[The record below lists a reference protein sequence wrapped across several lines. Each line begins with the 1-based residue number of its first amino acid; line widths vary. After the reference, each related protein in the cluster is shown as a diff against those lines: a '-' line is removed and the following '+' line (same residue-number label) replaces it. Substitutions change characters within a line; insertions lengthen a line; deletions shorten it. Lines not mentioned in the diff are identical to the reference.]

1 MLEDKEEAIVPAVV
15 KAYDAGFL
23 EKVAL
28 KASNQIKADG
38 ELILIWPDIL
48 DGAKNWR
55 EYHTEH
61 LLQPLERVASSPAL
75 KLKDAAIAA
84 GVCLAVAVI
93 ATLAVTLLA
102 HSSLAY
108 LSLTSNVF
116 LKVSMVASVYLIS
129 QAIVIGI
136 IPVLLKV
143 NSVNSTGAEFVC
155 IDCKQPILH
164 PELKQA
170 IQHLHFVLKVLI
182 RLVILPFISVHEAI
196 HVAGLNNEI
205 LTYTLQALST
215 AGVYLALGLSRPVVF
230 CLYYDVI
237 LLSSENIYVS
247 DRERIFCPYCG
258 IDTALQIPRG
268 IRLLRPYT

>member
-1 MLEDKEEAIVPAVV
+1 MAGHLRRCKE
-15 KAYDAGFL
+15 
-23 EKVAL
+23 
-28 KASNQIKADG
+28 
-38 ELILIWPDIL
+38 
-48 DGAKNWR
+48 
-55 EYHTEH
+55 
-61 LLQPLERVASSPAL
+61 LERVSYRTFTAAFGARCIISAL

-170 IQHLHFVLKVLI
+170 IQHLHFVLQVLI
-182 RLVILPFISVHEAI
+182 RLYSAVHLCARS
-196 HVAGLNNEI
+196 H
-205 LTYTLQALST
+205 SC
-215 AGVYLALGLSRPVVF
+215 SR
-230 CLYYDVI
+230 L
-237 LLSSENIYVS
+237 E
-247 DRERIFCPYCG
+247 
-258 IDTALQIPRG
+258 
-268 IRLLRPYT
+268 